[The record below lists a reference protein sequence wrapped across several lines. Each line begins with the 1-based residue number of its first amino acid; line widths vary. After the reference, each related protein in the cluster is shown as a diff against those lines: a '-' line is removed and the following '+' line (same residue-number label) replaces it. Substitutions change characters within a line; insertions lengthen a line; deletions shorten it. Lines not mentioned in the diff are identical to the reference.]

1 MTGTEQLKQWIEA
14 SDNIVFFGG
23 AGVSTES
30 GIPDFRS
37 VDGLYHQKYDY
48 PPETILSHTFYMEK
62 TEEFYK
68 FYRDKMLALDAK
80 PNAAHLKLAE
90 LEAKGKLKAVVTQ
103 NIDGLHQAA
112 GSKNVSQSD
121 ANNVLETAGEVTA
134 EATEEVNRFIE
145 FFHDN
150 IPNLISF
157 GVKVVLAL
165 IFFFIGSKVIKWIR
179 KVIRKSFE
187 RSNVDAGVKQFVDS
201 MIKFSLYVILIFM
214 IATNFGVESS
224 SVAALIASA
233 GVAIGLAV
241 QGSLSNFAGGILI
254 LVLKPF
260 TVGDYIIVTQENIEG
275 TVKEIQ
281 IFYTKLATIDNQTV
295 VVPNSILTNNSL
307 TNVTARPERKLDLKV
322 GISYE
327 ADLRK
332 AKQIVEEKLRD
343 DPSVIQDEEK
353 RVFVDSLGDSAVVI
367 GLRAWVKT
375 DEYWTTRWRILEE
388 IKLTFDEEGI
398 EIPYNQLTVH
408 MKTDEET
415 TKGNGNTLGEN

>member
-1 MTGTEQLKQWIEA
+1 MQGYLISVLGKAQM
-14 SDNIVFFGG
+14 FFGRHFLM
-23 AGVSTES
+23 A
-30 GIPDFRS
+30 
-37 VDGLYHQKYDY
+37 
-48 PPETILSHTFYMEK
+48 
-62 TEEFYK
+62 
-68 FYRDKMLALDAK
+68 
-80 PNAAHLKLAE
+80 
-90 LEAKGKLKAVVTQ
+90 
-103 NIDGLHQAA
+103 AA

-281 IFYTKLATIDNQTV
+281 IFYTKLTTIDNKTIV
-295 VVPNSILTNNSL
+295 IPNGILTNNSL
-307 TNVTARPERKLDLKV
+307 TNATAKDERRLDLRV
-322 GISYE
+322 DISYD
-327 ADLRK
+327 ADLKK
-332 AKQIVEEKLRD
+332 AKALIMDVLND
-343 DPSVIQDEEK
+343 DPAVLREDEIV
-353 RVFVDSLGDSAVVI
+353 VFVDELGESSVVL
-367 GLRAWVKT
+367 GARAWTKSA
-375 DEYWTTRWRILEE
+375 DFWQAKWRILEN
-388 IKLTFDEEGI
+388 IKEKMDENQI
-398 EIPYNQLTVH
+398 EIPYRQLTVH
-408 MKTDEET
+408 MNK
-415 TKGNGNTLGEN
+415 KA